1 MNLAED
7 YSSWYNLLVGIPI
20 ILLLCSFQVRLF
32 QKVDKDFNPKVYQ
45 LTDYCNLS
53 EIKDE

>member
-7 YSSWYNLLVGIPI
+7 WNTWYNLVIGII
-20 ILLLCSFQVRLF
+20 LILLLFSFQVRLF
-32 QKVDKDFNPKVYQ
+32 HKVDKDFNPKVDQ